1 MQSTQPALETNPAPA
16 DQEAP
21 VSGHRSILARAAL
34 DCGLSSDDV
43 RAYLQGG
50 LTQREVA
57 L

>member
-1 MQSTQPALETNPAPA
+1 MRESNAPKTDPAPA

-34 DCGLSSDDV
+34 DNGVRPDDV

-50 LTQREVA
+50 LTQRAVA